1 MTLASP
7 RPCSTSHA
15 VAAAIASTLPRPSSQ
30 PELMW
35 GPSPV
40 KAPPAQSAGR
50 SIVSTMGSPK
60 AVAKSQSRWSSP
72 GTAMIAPVP

>member
-1 MTLASP
+1 MASP
-7 RPCSTSHA
+7 RPWSTSHA
-15 VAAAIASTLPRPSSQ
+15 VADAIASTLPRPSSQ